1 MAMKQ
6 DSELEDDVSG
16 RKARRGAWQQKS
28 ASTTA
33 ERGPAEE
40 SFPKKSELEES
51 SAAKLAEETA
61 VRGTTELE
69 RSPTGTK
76 RARRRLVEG
85 AARPGKPP
93 ARDVRWTTGPERP
106 AAGTRRRLLAALF
119 LSSFN
124 TRAYLLVLIN
134 FKKAKY

>member
-6 DSELEDDVSG
+6 DSEPADDVTG
-16 RKARRGAWQQKS
+16 RKARRRAWQQQS
-28 ASTTA
+28 ASMTA

-40 SFPKKSELEES
+40 SFPKKSEPEES
-51 SAAKLAEETA
+51 SATKLAEETA
-61 VRGTTELE
+61 ARRTTGLE

-93 ARDVRWTTGPERP
+93 ARDVRWTTGQERP
-106 AAGTRRRLLAALF
+106 PAGTRRRLLRFSPRDSLVRRRI
-119 LSSFN
+119 L
-124 TRAYLLVLIN
+124 AYI
-134 FKKAKY
+134 YS